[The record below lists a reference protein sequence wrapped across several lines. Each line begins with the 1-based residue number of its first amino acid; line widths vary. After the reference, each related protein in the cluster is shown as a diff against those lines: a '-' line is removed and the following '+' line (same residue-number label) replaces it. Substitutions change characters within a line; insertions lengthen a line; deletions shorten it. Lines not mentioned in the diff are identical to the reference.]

1 MCSIVNQERM
11 EGEDVAR
18 LLQGSLLNKV
28 GMAMDKQ
35 ILFNKKR
42 TIEINYFR
50 FMACSVREKYSITWS
65 LK

>member
-1 MCSIVNQERM
+1 MCSIMNQERM

-18 LLQGSLLNKV
+18 FVQGSLLNKV

-42 TIEINYFR
+42 TKKEII
-50 FMACSVREKYSITWS
+50 SG
-65 LK
+65 L